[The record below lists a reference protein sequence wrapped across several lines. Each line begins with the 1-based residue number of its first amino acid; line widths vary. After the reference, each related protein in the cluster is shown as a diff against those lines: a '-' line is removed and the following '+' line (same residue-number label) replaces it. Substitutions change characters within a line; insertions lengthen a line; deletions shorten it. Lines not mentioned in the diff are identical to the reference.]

1 MIQFDRVTTEDVIRQ
16 AFVEDPSAISAV
28 LNADENTN
36 LEFTYTVRHKHVSAK
51 YAKAILK
58 DYLEEKINK

>member
-1 MIQFDRVTTEDVIRQ
+1 MIQFDRITTEDVIRQ
-16 AFVEDPSAISAV
+16 SFWEDPRSIATV

-36 LEFTYTVRHKHVSAK
+36 LEFTYTIRHKNISAK

-58 DYLEEKINK
+58 DYLTENLK

>member
-1 MIQFDRVTTEDVIRQ
+1 MIQFDRVSTEDVIRQ
-16 AFVEDPSAISAV
+16 SFMEDSRSISTV

-36 LEFTYTVRHKHVSAK
+36 LEFTYTIRHKNISAK

-58 DYLEEKINK
+58 DYLTENLK

>member
-16 AFVEDPSAISAV
+16 SFWEDPRAITTV

-36 LEFTYTVRHKHVSAK
+36 LEFTYTIRHKNISAK

-58 DYLEEKINK
+58 DYLTENLK

>member
-1 MIQFDRVTTEDVIRQ
+1 MIQFDRVSTEDVIRQ
-16 AFVEDPSAISAV
+16 SFMEDSRSISTV

-36 LEFTYTVRHKHVSAK
+36 LEFTYIIRHKNISAK

-58 DYLEEKINK
+58 DYLTENLK